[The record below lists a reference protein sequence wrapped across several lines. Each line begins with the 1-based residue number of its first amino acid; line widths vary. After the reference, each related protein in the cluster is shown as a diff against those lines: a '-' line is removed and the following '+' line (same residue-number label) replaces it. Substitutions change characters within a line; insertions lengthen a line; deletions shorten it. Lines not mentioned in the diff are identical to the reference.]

1 MTNCHSERSEESVD
15 MELWTVILLCVVVAV
30 VAAVLAI
37 IHTRQKDIRKV
48 AYMMDALEDGELN
61 FRFQD
66 KNRFNRTLNRIRT
79 IFEKQRQA
87 HEQDSWTKLS
97 RVLTHEIMNTV
108 SPIASLSDAMAKS
121 VDENGHSEL
130 DIKAGLE
137 TISDSSKNLIGFVQT
152 YRQLS
157 GVARPVRKALDLR
170 ELMDGVISLNS
181 EFATSCGATCSY
193 RPEEPDL
200 MIYADEGQISQILI
214 NLIKNALQAGAKHID
229 ISAGMGRD
237 DEVVVQ
243 VANDGEPIPA
253 TAQEQIFIPFYTTK
267 KEGSGIGL
275 SISRQIMRNHNGTIE
290 LLSSDARQTVF
301 ELRFR

>member
-1 MTNCHSERSEESVD
+1 MT
-15 MELWTVILLCVVVAV
+15 LWQIILLVVIVALVAAV
-30 VAAVLAI
+30 VAAV
-37 IHTRQKDIRKV
+37 HVRRGDIKKV
-48 AYMMDALEDGELN
+48 GYMMDALEDGELN
-61 FRFQD
+61 FRFQERN
-66 KNRFNRTLNRIRT
+66 KFNRTLNRIRT
-79 IFEKQRQA
+79 IFEKQRQQ
-87 HEQDSWTKLS
+87 HEQDSWTKLI

-137 TISDSSKNLIGFVQT
+137 TISDSSRNLIGFVQT

-157 GVARPVRKALDLR
+157 GVAKPVRKALFLQD
-170 ELMDGVISLNS
+170 LMDNVIGLNS
-181 EFATSCGATCSY
+181 EFAASCGAVCTY

-200 MIYADEGQISQILI
+200 MVYADEGQISQILI

-229 ISAGMGRD
+229 ISARMGKD
-237 DEVVVQ
+237 DEVIVH
-243 VANDGEPIPA
+243 VANDGEAIPVS
-253 TAQEQIFIPFYTTK
+253 AQEQIFIPFYTTK

-275 SISRQIMRNHNGTIE
+275 SISRQIMRNHNGNIE
-290 LLSSDARQTVF
+290 LVRSDDQQTVF

>member
-1 MTNCHSERSEESVD
+1 MTA
-15 MELWTVILLCVVVAV
+15 LQIILLCII
-30 VAAVLAI
+30 VAAIAAVAAMLR
-37 IHTRQKDIRKV
+37 TRHNDIKKV

-66 KNRFNRTLNRIRT
+66 KNKFNRTLNRIRT

-87 HEQDSWTKLS
+87 HEQDSWTKLI

-157 GVARPVRKALDLR
+157 GVAKPVRKALDLQ
-170 ELMDGVISLNS
+170 ELMDGIIGLNT
-181 EFATSCGATCSY
+181 EYLTSCGAACTY

-214 NLIKNALQAGAKHID
+214 NLIKNALQAGAKHIM
-229 ISAGMGRD
+229 ISARIGKD
-237 DEVVVQ
+237 DDVIVQ
-243 VANDGEPIPA
+243 VSNDGDPIP
-253 TAQEQIFIPFYTTK
+253 TSAQEQIFIPFYTTK

-275 SISRQIMRNHNGTIE
+275 SLSRQIMRNHNGSIE
-290 LLSSDARQTVF
+290 LLRSDASETVF

>member
-1 MTNCHSERSEESVD
+1 MP
-15 MELWTVILLCVVVAV
+15 LWQVILIVVGVAVVVAV
-30 VAAVLAI
+30 IATLR
-37 IHTRQKDIRKV
+37 TRRRYIRKV

-66 KNRFNRTLNRIRT
+66 TSRFNRTLNRIRT
-79 IFEKQRQA
+79 IFEKQREQ
-87 HEQDSWTKLS
+87 HEQDSWTKLI

-108 SPIASLSDAMAKS
+108 SPIASLSDAMAQS

-137 TISDSSKNLIGFVQT
+137 TISDSSKNLIEFVQT

-157 GVARPVRKALDLR
+157 GIARPVRKALALQ
-170 ELMDGVISLNS
+170 ELMDSVIGLNR
-181 EFATSCGATCSY
+181 EFLASCGAECVFQAES
-193 RPEEPDL
+193 PDL

-214 NLIKNALQAGAKHID
+214 NLIKNALQAGAKHIGIRAWMD
-229 ISAGMGRD
+229 KD
-237 DEVVVQ
+237 DEIVIQ
-243 VANDGEPIPA
+243 VANDGEPIPVS
-253 TAQEQIFIPFYTTK
+253 AQEQIFIPFYTTK

-275 SISRQIMRNHNGTIE
+275 SISRQIMRNHNGSIDLVRSDLHQTI
-290 LLSSDARQTVF
+290 F

>member
-1 MTNCHSERSEESVD
+1 MQPYQ
-15 MELWTVILLCVVVAV
+15 VILLVVIVAAIAAV
-30 VAAVLAI
+30 VATLR
-37 IHTRQKDIRKV
+37 TRRRDIKKV

-61 FRFQD
+61 FRFRD
-66 KNRFNRTLNRIRT
+66 KNKFNRTLNRIRT

-87 HEQDSWTKLS
+87 HEQDSWTKLI

-157 GVARPVRKALDLR
+157 GVAKPIRKALELKD
-170 ELMDGVISLNS
+170 LMDKVIALNS
-181 EFATSCGATCSY
+181 EPLTSCEAECTY
-193 RPEEPDL
+193 RPEDPDL
-200 MIYADEGQISQILI
+200 IIYADEGQISQILI
-214 NLIKNALQAGAKHID
+214 NLIKNALQAGAKHIV
-229 ISAGMGRD
+229 ISAKMGKD
-237 DEVVVQ
+237 DVVIVR
-243 VANDGEPIPA
+243 VSNDGEPIPA
-253 TAQEQIFIPFYTTK
+253 SAQEQIFIPFFTTK
-267 KEGSGIGL
+267 TEGSGIGL
-275 SISRQIMRNHNGTIE
+275 SLARQIMRNHNGSIE
-290 LLSSDARQTVF
+290 LAGSDKLQTVF

>member
-1 MTNCHSERSEESVD
+1 MTFTVWHIVGACVIVA
-15 MELWTVILLCVVVAV
+15 MIATVIAT
-30 VAAVLAI
+30 I
-37 IHTRQKDIRKV
+37 RTRRKDIKKV

-61 FRFQD
+61 FRFQE
-66 KNRFNRTLNRIRT
+66 KNKFNHTLNRIRT

-87 HEQDSWTKLS
+87 HEQDSWTKLI

-121 VDENGHSEL
+121 VDKNGHSEL

-157 GVARPVRKALDLR
+157 GVAKPIRKALDLR
-170 ELMDGVISLNS
+170 ELMDSVIGLNS
-181 EFATSCGATCSY
+181 EFAASCGATCKY
-193 RPEEPDL
+193 RPAEDDL

-229 ISAGMGRD
+229 ITAKMGRD
-237 DEVVVQ
+237 DDVIIQ
-243 VANDGEPIPA
+243 VTNDGEPIPVS
-253 TAQEQIFIPFYTTK
+253 AQEQIFIPFYTTK

-275 SISRQIMRNHNGTIE
+275 SISRQIMRNHNGSIE
-290 LLSSDARQTVF
+290 LVRSDAQQTVF

>member
-1 MTNCHSERSEESVD
+1 MTF
-15 MELWTVILLCVVVAV
+15 TVWHIIGVAVIVAIVVAV
-30 VAAVLAI
+30 IATI
-37 IHTRQKDIRKV
+37 RTRQKDIKKV

-66 KNRFNRTLNRIRT
+66 KNKFNRTLNRIRT

-87 HEQDSWTKLS
+87 HEQDSWTKLI

-157 GVARPVRKALDLR
+157 GVAKPVRKALDLR
-170 ELMDGVISLNS
+170 ELMDNVIGLNS
-181 EFATSCGATCSY
+181 EFAANCGATCKY
-193 RPEEPDL
+193 RPEEDDL

-229 ISAGMGRD
+229 ISAKMGKD
-237 DEVVVQ
+237 DDVIIQ
-243 VANDGEPIPA
+243 VANDGEPIPSA
-253 TAQEQIFIPFYTTK
+253 AQEQIFIPFYTTK

-275 SISRQIMRNHNGTIE
+275 SLARQIMRQHNGTID
-290 LLSSDARQTVF
+290 LLRSDVNQTVF

>member
-1 MTNCHSERSEESVD
+1 MTFTIWH
-15 MELWTVILLCVVVAV
+15 ILGASGIVAILVAV
-30 VAAVLAI
+30 IATI
-37 IHTRQKDIRKV
+37 RTRHQDIKKV

-66 KNRFNRTLNRIRT
+66 KNKFNRTLNRIRT

-87 HEQDSWTKLS
+87 HEQDSWTKLI

-108 SPIASLSDAMAKS
+108 SPIASLSDALSKS
-121 VDENGHSEL
+121 MDEDGHSEL
-130 DIKAGLE
+130 DVKAGLD
-137 TISDSSKNLIGFVQT
+137 TISDSSKNLIKFVET

-157 GVARPVRKALDLR
+157 GVARPVRKAIDLK
-170 ELMDGVISLNS
+170 ELMAGVIALNS
-181 EFATSCGATCSY
+181 EFAANCGAICKY
-193 RPEEPDL
+193 RSEEDDL

-229 ISAGMGRD
+229 ISARMGKD
-237 DEVVVQ
+237 GEVIID
-243 VANDGEPIPA
+243 VANDGTPIPVS
-253 TAQEQIFIPFYTTK
+253 AQEQIFVPFFTTK

-275 SISRQIMRNHNGTIE
+275 SISRQIMRNHDGTIS
-290 LLSSDARQTVF
+290 LLRSDVNQTVF

>member
-1 MTNCHSERSEESVD
+1 MTFTVWHIIEACVIVA
-15 MELWTVILLCVVVAV
+15 MIATVIAT
-30 VAAVLAI
+30 I
-37 IHTRQKDIRKV
+37 RTRRKDIKKV

-61 FRFQD
+61 FRFQE
-66 KNRFNRTLNRIRT
+66 KNKFNHTLNRIRT

-87 HEQDSWTKLS
+87 HEQDSWTKLI

-121 VDENGHSEL
+121 VDKNGHSEL

-137 TISDSSKNLIGFVQT
+137 TISDSSKNLIDFVQT

-157 GVARPVRKALDLR
+157 GVAKPIRKALDLR
-170 ELMDGVISLNS
+170 ELMDSVIGLNS
-181 EFATSCGATCSY
+181 EFAASCGATCKY
-193 RPEEPDL
+193 RPAEDDL

-214 NLIKNALQAGAKHID
+214 NIIKNALQAGAKHID
-229 ISAGMGRD
+229 ITAKMGRD
-237 DEVVVQ
+237 DDVIIQ
-243 VANDGEPIPA
+243 VTNDGEPIPVS
-253 TAQEQIFIPFYTTK
+253 AQEQIFIPFYTTK

-275 SISRQIMRNHNGTIE
+275 SISRQIMRNHNGSIE
-290 LLSSDARQTVF
+290 LVRSDAQQTVF

>member
-1 MTNCHSERSEESVD
+1 MTI
-15 MELWTVILLCVVVAV
+15 WQIILLGVIVAIIAAS
-30 VAAVLAI
+30 VAAV
-37 IHTRQKDIRKV
+37 HVRQSDIKKV
-48 AYMMDALEDGELN
+48 GYMMDALEDGELN
-61 FRFQD
+61 FRFQE
-66 KNRFNRTLNRIRT
+66 KNKFNRTLNRIRT
-79 IFEKQRQA
+79 IFEKQRQQ
-87 HEQDSWTKLS
+87 HEQDSWTKLI

-157 GVARPVRKALDLR
+157 GVAKPVRKALFLQ
-170 ELMDGVISLNS
+170 ELMDNVIGLNS
-181 EFATSCGATCSY
+181 EFAASCGAVCTY

-200 MIYADEGQISQILI
+200 MVYADEGQISQILI

-229 ISAGMGRD
+229 ITAKMGKD
-237 DEVVVQ
+237 DEVIVR
-243 VANDGEPIPA
+243 VANDGEAIPVS
-253 TAQEQIFIPFYTTK
+253 AQEQIFIPFYTTK

-275 SISRQIMRNHNGTIE
+275 SISRQIMRNHNGSIE
-290 LLSSDARQTVF
+290 LVRSDDQQTVF

>member
-1 MTNCHSERSEESVD
+1 MQPYQ
-15 MELWTVILLCVVVAV
+15 VILLVVIVAAIAAV
-30 VAAVLAI
+30 VATLR
-37 IHTRQKDIRKV
+37 TRRRDIKKV

-61 FRFQD
+61 FRFRD
-66 KNRFNRTLNRIRT
+66 KNKFNRTLNRIRT

-87 HEQDSWTKLS
+87 HEQDSWTKLI

-157 GVARPVRKALDLR
+157 GVAKPIRKALELKD
-170 ELMDGVISLNS
+170 LMDKVIALSGEPL
-181 EFATSCGATCSY
+181 TSCGAECTY
-193 RPEEPDL
+193 RPEDPDL

-214 NLIKNALQAGAKHID
+214 NLIKNALQAGAKHIV
-229 ISAGMGRD
+229 ISAKMGKD
-237 DEVVVQ
+237 DVVIVR
-243 VANDGEPIPA
+243 VSNDGEPIPA
-253 TAQEQIFIPFYTTK
+253 SAQEQIFIPFFTTK
-267 KEGSGIGL
+267 TEGSGIGL
-275 SISRQIMRNHNGTIE
+275 SLARQIMRNHNGSIE
-290 LLSSDARQTVF
+290 LAGSDKLQTVF

>member
-1 MTNCHSERSEESVD
+1 MSA
-15 MELWTVILLCVVVAV
+15 WQIILLCVAVAL
-30 VAAVLAI
+30 VAAVLAVI
-37 IHTRQKDIRKV
+37 YTRHKDIKKV

-87 HEQDSWTKLS
+87 HEQDSWTKLI

-130 DIKAGLE
+130 DIKSGLE

-157 GVARPVRKALDLR
+157 GVAKPVRKALDLR
-170 ELMDGVISLNS
+170 ELMEGVIALNS

-193 RPEEPDL
+193 RPEEDDL

-214 NLIKNALQAGAKHID
+214 NLIKNALQAGARHID
-229 ISAGMGRD
+229 ITARMGRD
-237 DEVVVQ
+237 DDVIVQ
-243 VANDGEPIPA
+243 VSNDGEPIPVS
-253 TAQEQIFIPFYTTK
+253 AQEQIFIPFYTTK

-290 LLSSDARQTVF
+290 LLRSDARQTVF

>member
-1 MTNCHSERSEESVD
+1 MTFT
-15 MELWTVILLCVVVAV
+15 LWHIIGVAVIVAIVVAV
-30 VAAVLAI
+30 IATI
-37 IHTRQKDIRKV
+37 RTRQKDIKKV

-66 KNRFNRTLNRIRT
+66 KNKFNRTLNRIRT

-87 HEQDSWTKLS
+87 HEQDSWTKLI

-157 GVARPVRKALDLR
+157 GVAKPIRKALDLR
-170 ELMDGVISLNS
+170 ELMDSVIGLNS
-181 EFATSCGATCSY
+181 EFAANCGATCKY
-193 RPEEPDL
+193 RPEEDDL

-229 ISAGMGRD
+229 ISAKMGKD
-237 DEVVVQ
+237 DDVIIQ
-243 VANDGEPIPA
+243 VANDGEPIPPA
-253 TAQEQIFIPFYTTK
+253 AQEQIFIPFYTTK

-275 SISRQIMRNHNGTIE
+275 SISRQIMRNRNGTIE
-290 LLSSDARQTVF
+290 LLRSNSQQTVF

>member
-1 MTNCHSERSEESVD
+1 MPV
-15 MELWTVILLCVVVAV
+15 WAIIGIA
-30 VAAVLAI
+30 VAAALIAWVLASVY
-37 IHTRQKDIRKV
+37 TRRKDIKKV

-66 KNRFNRTLNRIRT
+66 RNKFNRTLNRIRT

-87 HEQDSWTKLS
+87 HEQDSWTKLI

-108 SPIASLSDAMAKS
+108 SPIASLSDAMAQS

-137 TISDSSKNLIGFVQT
+137 TISDSSKNLIDFVQT

-157 GVARPVRKALDLR
+157 GVAKPIRKALELQELLDSVIGLNR
-170 ELMDGVISLNS
+170 EFIASN
-181 EFATSCGATCSY
+181 GAECVY

-214 NLIKNALQAGAKHID
+214 NLIKNALQAGAKRID
-229 ISAGMGRD
+229 ISARMDKD
-237 DEVVVQ
+237 DEMVVR
-243 VANDGEPIPA
+243 VANDGAPIPA
-253 TAQEQIFIPFYTTK
+253 SAQEQIFIPFYTTK

-290 LLSSDARQTVF
+290 LVRSDAAQTVF

>member
-1 MTNCHSERSEESVD
+1 MTF
-15 MELWTVILLCVVVAV
+15 TVWHIVGACAA
-30 VAAVLAI
+30 AAVIAAVIATLR
-37 IHTRQKDIRKV
+37 TRRRDIRKV
-48 AYMMDALEDGELN
+48 AYMMDAMEDGELN

-87 HEQDSWTKLS
+87 HEQDSWTKLI

-121 VDENGHSEL
+121 VDGDGRSPL

-137 TISDSSKNLIGFVQT
+137 TISDSSRNLIDFVQT

-157 GVARPVRKALDLR
+157 GVAKPVRKALDLQ
-170 ELMDGVISLNS
+170 ELMEGVIALNS

-200 MIYADEGQISQILI
+200 MVYADEGQISQILI
-214 NLIKNALQAGAKHID
+214 NLIKNALQAGAKHVD
-229 ISAGMGRD
+229 ISAGMGQD
-237 DEVVVQ
+237 DELVVR
-243 VANDGEPIPA
+243 VANDGEPIPVS
-253 TAQEQIFIPFYTTK
+253 AQEQIFIPFYTTK
-267 KEGSGIGL
+267 KDGSGIGL
-275 SISRQIMRNHNGTIE
+275 SLSRQIMRNHNGTID
-290 LLSSDARQTVF
+290 LLRSDVSQTVF

>member
-1 MTNCHSERSEESVD
+1 MTFTIWHIIGACG
-15 MELWTVILLCVVVAV
+15 IVAII
-30 VAAVLAI
+30 AAVIATI
-37 IHTRQKDIRKV
+37 RTRRKDIKKV

-66 KNRFNRTLNRIRT
+66 KNKFNRTLNRIRT

-87 HEQDSWTKLS
+87 HEQDSWTKLI

-108 SPIASLSDAMAKS
+108 SPIASLSDALAKS
-121 VDENGHSEL
+121 MDENGHSEL
-130 DIKAGLE
+130 DVKSGLD
-137 TISDSSKNLIGFVQT
+137 TISDSSKNLIKFVET

-157 GVARPVRKALDLR
+157 GVARPLRRAVDLQ
-170 ELMDGVISLNS
+170 ELMDQVISLNS
-181 EFATSCGATCSY
+181 EYAASCGATCTY

-229 ISAGMGRD
+229 ISARMGKED
-237 DEVVVQ
+237 DVIIQ
-243 VANDGEPIPA
+243 VANDGAPIPVS
-253 TAQEQIFIPFYTTK
+253 AQEQIFVPFYTTK

-275 SISRQIMRNHNGTIE
+275 SLARQIMRQHNGTID
-290 LLSSDARQTVF
+290 LVRSDVNQTVF
-301 ELRFR
+301 QLVFR

>member
-1 MTNCHSERSEESVD
+1 MTFT
-15 MELWTVILLCVVVAV
+15 LWHIIGVAVIVAIVVAV
-30 VAAVLAI
+30 IATI
-37 IHTRQKDIRKV
+37 RTRQKDIKKV

-66 KNRFNRTLNRIRT
+66 KNKFNRTLNRIRT

-87 HEQDSWTKLS
+87 HEQDSWTKLI

-157 GVARPVRKALDLR
+157 GVAKPIRKALDLR
-170 ELMDGVISLNS
+170 ELMDSVIGLNS
-181 EFATSCGATCSY
+181 EFAANCGATCKY
-193 RPEEPDL
+193 RPEEDDL

-229 ISAGMGRD
+229 ISAKMGKD
-237 DEVVVQ
+237 DDVIIQ
-243 VANDGEPIPA
+243 VANDGEPIPPA
-253 TAQEQIFIPFYTTK
+253 AQEQIFIPFYTTK

-275 SISRQIMRNHNGTIE
+275 SISRQIMRSHNGTIE
-290 LLSSDARQTVF
+290 LLHSDVNQTVF

>member
-1 MTNCHSERSEESVD
+1 MTFTVWHIIGACVIVA
-15 MELWTVILLCVVVAV
+15 MIATVIAT
-30 VAAVLAI
+30 I
-37 IHTRQKDIRKV
+37 RTRRKDIKKV

-61 FRFQD
+61 FRFQE
-66 KNRFNRTLNRIRT
+66 KNKFNHTLNRIRT

-87 HEQDSWTKLS
+87 HEQDSWTKLI

-121 VDENGHSEL
+121 VDKNGHSEL

-157 GVARPVRKALDLR
+157 GVAKPIRKALDLR
-170 ELMDGVISLNS
+170 ELMDSVIGLNS
-181 EFATSCGATCSY
+181 EFAASCGATCKY
-193 RPEEPDL
+193 RLAEDDL
-200 MIYADEGQISQILI
+200 MIYADEGQFSQILI

-229 ISAGMGRD
+229 ITAKMGRD
-237 DEVVVQ
+237 DDVIIQ
-243 VANDGEPIPA
+243 VTNDGEPIPVS
-253 TAQEQIFIPFYTTK
+253 AQEQIFIPFYTTK

-275 SISRQIMRNHNGTIE
+275 SISRQIMRNHNGSIE
-290 LLSSDARQTVF
+290 LVRSDAQQTVF

>member
-1 MTNCHSERSEESVD
+1 MTFTIWHIIGACG
-15 MELWTVILLCVVVAV
+15 IVAII
-30 VAAVLAI
+30 AAVIATI
-37 IHTRQKDIRKV
+37 RTRRKDIKKV

-66 KNRFNRTLNRIRT
+66 KNKFNRTLNRIRT

-87 HEQDSWTKLS
+87 HEQDSWTKLI

-108 SPIASLSDAMAKS
+108 SPIASLSDALAKS
-121 VDENGHSEL
+121 MDENGHSEL
-130 DIKAGLE
+130 DVKSGLD
-137 TISDSSKNLIGFVQT
+137 TISDSSKNLIKFVET

-157 GVARPVRKALDLR
+157 GVARPLRRAVDLQ
-170 ELMDGVISLNS
+170 ELMDQVISLNS
-181 EFATSCGATCSY
+181 EYAASCGATCVY

-229 ISAGMGRD
+229 ISARMGKED
-237 DEVVVQ
+237 DVIIQ
-243 VANDGEPIPA
+243 VANDGAPIPVS
-253 TAQEQIFIPFYTTK
+253 AQEQIFVPFYTTK

-275 SISRQIMRNHNGTIE
+275 SLARQIMRKHNGTID
-290 LLSSDARQTVF
+290 LVRSDVNQTVF
-301 ELRFR
+301 PLIF

>member
-1 MTNCHSERSEESVD
+1 MTFT
-15 MELWTVILLCVVVAV
+15 LWHIIGVAVIVAIVVAV
-30 VAAVLAI
+30 IATI
-37 IHTRQKDIRKV
+37 RTRQKDIMKV

-66 KNRFNRTLNRIRT
+66 KNKFNRTLNRIRT

-87 HEQDSWTKLS
+87 HEQDSWTKLI

-157 GVARPVRKALDLR
+157 GVAKPIRKALDLR
-170 ELMDGVISLNS
+170 ELMDSVIGLNS
-181 EFATSCGATCSY
+181 EFAANCGATCKY
-193 RPEEPDL
+193 RPEEDDL

-229 ISAGMGRD
+229 ISAKMGKD
-237 DEVVVQ
+237 DDVIIQ
-243 VANDGEPIPA
+243 VANDGEPIPVS
-253 TAQEQIFIPFYTTK
+253 AQEQIFIPFYTTK

-290 LLSSDARQTVF
+290 LLRSDAQQTVF